1 MENMTKENAKKFVE
15 IMKLDED
22 KVANI
27 ILELEKD
34 LKELR
39 EAEAYTGSV
48 ALVSH
53 NTILALKYKGEVSHI
68 ITQGKNDRGMI
79 NLGEVDRYLSVPR
92 YEPKVAKEWLAEEL
106 VLNSDYLTGDDYDEM
121 MSNYEKYTL
130 GERELRG
137 LVIKDKEG
145 ALDHW
150 KRNLEIINIAKE
162 A

>member
-1 MENMTKENAKKFVE
+1 MEKMTKENAKKYVE
-15 IMKLDED
+15 LMGLDED
-22 KVANI
+22 KVASI
-27 ILELEKD
+27 VLEIEKD

-39 EAEAYTGSV
+39 EADAYTGSV
-48 ALVSH
+48 SLVSH

-68 ITQGKNDRGMI
+68 VTQGQNDRGMI

-92 YEPKVAKEWLAEEL
+92 YEPKVAKEWLGEKL

-137 LVIKDKEG
+137 IVIKDKEG
-145 ALDHW
+145 ALEHW
-150 KRNLEIINIAKE
+150 NRHLEIINIAKE